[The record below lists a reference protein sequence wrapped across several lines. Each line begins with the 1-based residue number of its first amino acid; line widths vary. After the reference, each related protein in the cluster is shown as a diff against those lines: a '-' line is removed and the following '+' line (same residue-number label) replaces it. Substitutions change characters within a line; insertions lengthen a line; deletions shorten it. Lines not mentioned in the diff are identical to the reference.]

1 MQKMFDVR
9 RSSAMAITL
18 FGLVVTLPI
27 EAYAIDLTG
36 AWATDHALCDRVFT
50 KKKNQI
56 AFSELSDLYG
66 SGFIIDG
73 SRIRGKSAQCTIK
86 SRKEE
91 GDTVQLSSACATTIM
106 TSSVQFSLKVIDANT
121 ISRLFPEI
129 QGVQVMA
136 LNYYR
141 CAF

>member
-141 CAF
+141 CAL

>member
-1 MQKMFDVR
+1 MFDVR
-9 RSSAMAITL
+9 RFSAMAITL

>member
-1 MQKMFDVR
+1 MFDVR
-9 RSSAMAITL
+9 RFSAMAIAL

-141 CAF
+141 CAL

>member
-1 MQKMFDVR
+1 
-9 RSSAMAITL
+9 MAITL

-141 CAF
+141 CAL